1 MELYEFDS
9 QKINFFQND
18 FNFKQDGVLRDNCF
32 EEGRYWDSIIISLI
46 KNEL

>member
-9 QKINFFQND
+9 QKINFFKND
-18 FNFKQDGVLRDNCF
+18 FNFKQDGLLRDNCF

-46 KNEL
+46 NN